1 MESIWFTEAESQ
13 ALDSLKIKIKI
24 KAVYRFKTS
33 KIDIIRAC
41 FINGLAEE
49 QESGEQSF
57 LIQRLHTK
65 KA

>member
-13 ALDSLKIKIKI
+13 ALDSLKIKI